1 MGSPMT
7 PKLDQRRPSHVRYL
21 AVAAIMRTTVGRFG
35 ARQLAPLL

>member
-1 MGSPMT
+1 LT
-7 PKLDQRRPSHVRYL
+7 PELDERRPGHVRHL